1 MNPVRMETETQ
12 KMKRVCVNYTDGCVR
27 ANQTIHSNRVMLAHA
42 HYCDDNANGTA
53 EKTRLE

>member
-27 ANQTIHSNRVMLAHA
+27 ANRVMLDQA